1 MATSLPDTPR
11 FRALVG
17 SLAHLGRPGMA
28 WKAFRNLRRSWLS
41 REVAL
46 FGLYAPLAA
55 LAVLVPGAAPVA
67 AAVGVVGVYASARL
81 YIVPGRPSWDSP
93 LTIASFAATGLAIGP
108 VITGALP
115 LAAGGVTLSLVAL
128 VASLWRL
135 RGDARVAHGGT
146 PQLYLHR
153 LRRRRS

>member
-1 MATSLPDTPR
+1 
-11 FRALVG
+11 
-17 SLAHLGRPGMA
+17 MA

-67 AAVGVVGVYASARL
+67 AAVGVVGGYASARL

-93 LTIASFAATGLAIGP
+93 RTIASRSEARRVGKECVST
-108 VITGALP
+108 
-115 LAAGGVTLSLVAL
+115 
-128 VASLWRL
+128 WRYGWSPDHL
-135 RGDARVAHGGT
+135 KQKTCRSRGRRV
-146 PQLYLHR
+146 
-153 LRRRRS
+153 

>member
-1 MATSLPDTPR
+1 MRISDWSSDGCSSDL
-11 FRALVG
+11 
-17 SLAHLGRPGMA
+17 
-28 WKAFRNLRRSWLS
+28 LRRSWLS

-108 VITGALP
+108 VITDRKS
-115 LAAGGVTLSLVAL
+115 T
-128 VASLWRL
+128 RL
-135 RGDARVAHGGT
+135 NSSH
-146 PQLYLHR
+146 
-153 LRRRRS
+153 

>member
-81 YIVPGRPSWDSP
+81 YIVPGRDRKS
-93 LTIASFAATGLAIGP
+93 T
-108 VITGALP
+108 
-115 LAAGGVTLSLVAL
+115 
-128 VASLWRL
+128 RL
-135 RGDARVAHGGT
+135 NSSH
-146 PQLYLHR
+146 
-153 LRRRRS
+153 